1 MLETG
6 VALPAS
12 GVSTEYPYFVVIR
25 ISLNTAGTKGR
36 TKDNLS
42 DYSYIA
48 YTYFVLRTSIVHTPY
63 MYFDEH
69 SVLYPPSSMPP

>member
-36 TKDNLS
+36 TKDKGQFERL
-42 DYSYIA
+42 
-48 YTYFVLRTSIVHTPY
+48 LVHCI
-63 MYFDEH
+63 
-69 SVLYPPSSMPP
+69 